1 MAEFGREAD
10 VSFAETNV
18 DFQIALR
25 SNRSNLL
32 QQGGGEA
39 GQAFDTLF
47 NKRNHRQQRG
57 RRQAASSS
65 EEAGRR
71 LRPRIFDSPDEWL
84 GLAKAATLH

>member
-18 DFQIALR
+18 DFKMTL
-25 SNRSNLL
+25 RSNLL

-39 GQAFDTLF
+39 GQAFDTLI

-57 RRQAASSS
+57 RRQAASSC